1 MIQIE
6 KASVME
12 LSVLEELVTQKQYG
26 KWLNI
31 KANIPRHH
39 IIFVSALHQSVEC
52 TEQLNQWELLKV
64 DHKKSQ
70 ERVLLS

>member
-12 LSVLEELVTQKQYG
+12 LSVLEELVTQKQYR

-31 KANIPRHH
+31 KANIPRHY
-39 IIFVSALHQSVEC
+39 IICVSTLH
-52 TEQLNQWELLKV
+52 
-64 DHKKSQ
+64 
-70 ERVLLS
+70 

>member
-12 LSVLEELVTQKQYG
+12 LSVLEELVTQKPYG

-31 KANIPRHH
+31 KANIPRHY
-39 IIFVSALHQSVEC
+39 IIFVSTLHQSVEC
-52 TEQLNQWELLKV
+52 TELNQWELLKV